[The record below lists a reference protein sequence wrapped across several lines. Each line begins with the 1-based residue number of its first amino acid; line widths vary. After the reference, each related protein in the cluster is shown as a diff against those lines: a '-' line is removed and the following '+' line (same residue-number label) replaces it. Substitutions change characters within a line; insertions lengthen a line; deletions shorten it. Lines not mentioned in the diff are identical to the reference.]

1 MCIGHRMY
9 VTTVRTHIATER
21 YWMLII
27 IVTEEKKNYCRITR
41 SPKHLLSTC
50 FILNDIK
57 PQYLRAWFCSYEL
70 PDPFSCMLT
79 TIYGIPPLPTLAHQC
94 VTMNSP
100 SDLLFLRVRKIN
112 RLQQLSFCVVV
123 VVSVVVVV
131 NSICVY
137 SHRRPIKLWQ
147 LFTLWTNLAASG
159 QTIFV
164 VW

>member
-1 MCIGHRMY
+1 MSLQHARISQRNDIECKSYNNR
-9 VTTVRTHIATER
+9 RD
-21 YWMLII
+21 
-27 IVTEEKKNYCRITR
+27 KNYCRITR

-57 PQYLRAWFCSYEL
+57 PQYLCAWFCSYEL

-100 SDLLFLRVRKIN
+100 SDLLFLRVSEIN

-123 VVSVVVVV
+123 VVSVVV

-137 SHRRPIKLWQ
+137 SHRRPYEVM
-147 LFTLWTNLAASG
+147 T
-159 QTIFV
+159 V
-164 VW
+164 VHPLD

>member
-1 MCIGHRMY
+1 MYNGHYRPSY
-9 VTTVRTHIATER
+9 VCYFSTHAYRNGTILNVNNYSNRRE
-21 YWMLII
+21 
-27 IVTEEKKNYCRITR
+27 KNYCRITR

-100 SDLLFLRVRKIN
+100 SDLLFLRVRSTDCN
-112 RLQQLSFCVVV
+112 SCLS
-123 VVSVVVVV
+123 VSSSLFLLLLL
-131 NSICVY
+131 SIQSVFI
-137 SHRRPIKLWQ
+137 RTADL
-147 LFTLWTNLAASG
+147 
-159 QTIFV
+159 
-164 VW
+164 